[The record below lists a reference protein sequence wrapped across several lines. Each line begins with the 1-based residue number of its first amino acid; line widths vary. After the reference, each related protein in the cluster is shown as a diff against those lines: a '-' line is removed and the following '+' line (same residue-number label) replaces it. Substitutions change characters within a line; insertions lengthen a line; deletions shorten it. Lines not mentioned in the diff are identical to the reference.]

1 MQFYKKNQHRL
12 CIPENP
18 CIHNRK
24 PILIHMHYTFL
35 LLALFGVLY
44 TPTTPETVTFPIAV
58 HDVSTGKPIVDAT
71 LVFSKN
77 LEKMG
82 EWRTDASG
90 NTTADL
96 PFGDYTLEVT
106 ATGFQNVRLYETPV
120 AENLKLTIKLDA
132 LNDGAAQTSVLLFS
146 SARMQGKV
154 LQGNTSID
162 DVAEEPLI
170 DDGTI
175 RYDTVV
181 VFDPETYEEKVKVVR
196 RESAVVTESTV
207 TTLSG
212 TASAKKISTKETYGA
227 KIESE
232 SAKPLVAADE
242 KREVASELS
251 VADHV
256 SLDGA
261 LPPPSGKPGPSEPAP
276 AAGILTAG
284 EWNELHN
291 WHTHWLG
298 QLADGETDAHQNT
311 YHFFPRHRYP
321 VLISNRDEVP
331 LPDVPVQ
338 LLGAGG
344 EVVWE
349 ARTDNNGQAELWANL
364 FEATTAIP
372 TGLRIRARVDNRW
385 TDLGAADSNLNR
397 FRIKQNCEPL
407 SRVDILW
414 VVDAT
419 GSMGD
424 EIRFLKSE
432 LLDVISRV
440 KTGNPGLDLRMGS
453 VFYRDRSDEYITRSS
468 ALDSDIRKT
477 LDFIN
482 KQSAGGGGD
491 TPEAVHSALEEAI
504 ERQPWSTE
512 ALARICFLV
521 LDASPHQNPEV
532 IASLQRSIRL
542 AAQKGI
548 RIVPVS
554 ASGIVKDTE
563 YLMKFFGMATNGTYV
578 FLTNHSGVGGSHI
591 EPDTDTYTVEAFN
604 MLLVR
609 IISEY
614 TRQQRCDGQTAI
626 RFEAGEQEPEQQAL
640 YFPNPVADQMTLEL
654 PFDAEKVSVYNAEGA
669 SVLSLGK
676 LAAGKHT
683 LRLNDLPAGM
693 YTMRIWKGG
702 QVQTGKV
709 MVVRT

>member
-1 MQFYKKNQHRL
+1 
-12 CIPENP
+12 
-18 CIHNRK
+18 
-24 PILIHMHYTFL
+24 MHYTFL

-44 TPTTPETVTFPIAV
+44 TPPTPETVTFPIAV
-58 HDVSTGKPIVDAT
+58 KQTENGKPIAGAT

-77 LEKMG
+77 FEKMG
-82 EWRTDASG
+82 EWRTD
-90 NTTADL
+90 
-96 PFGDYTLEVT
+96 PFGMTMVKLPAGNYTMELS
-106 ATGFQNVRLYETPV
+106 AKGFQSLRLYETPI
-120 AENLKLTIKLDA
+120 AEGMQFAIKLDS
-132 LNDGAAQTSVLLFS
+132 LNGGASQTAVLLFS
-146 SARMQGKV
+146 TARMQGTV
-154 LQGNTSID
+154 LHSSTKTEAPEKEPLVTDGTE
-162 DVAEEPLI
+162 EEPLI
-170 DDGTI
+170 KVGTAL
-175 RYDTVV
+175 YDTVV
-181 VFDPETYEEKVKVVR
+181 TFDPETYEEKVMIVRRDSEPAPSESLEEVVVTGYSGGAAPKKAREIKTKEAYGATLKTESPRPLTSSEER
-196 RESAVVTESTV
+196 RESIK
-207 TTLSG
+207 SG
-212 TASAKKISTKETYGA
+212 EAD
-227 KIESE
+227 
-232 SAKPLVAADE
+232 VA
-242 KREVASELS
+242 
-251 VADHV
+251 
-256 SLDGA
+256 LDA
-261 LPPPSGKPGPSEPAP
+261 PPPGKPSPSEPAP

-291 WHTHWLG
+291 WNSHWLG
-298 QLADGETDAHQNT
+298 QLADGETDAHQKT
-311 YHFFPRHRYP
+311 YGFFPKNRYP
-321 VLISNRDEVP
+321 VLLTNRDEVP
-331 LPDVPVQ
+331 LPDMQVQ
-338 LLGAGG
+338 LMGAGG
-344 EVVWE
+344 DVLWE

-364 FEATTAIP
+364 FENTAAIP
-372 TGLRIRARVDNRW
+372 TGLRIRARVENRW
-385 TDLGAADSNLNR
+385 LDLGTADQNLNR
-397 FRIKQNCEPL
+397 FQVKQNCEPL
-407 SRVDILW
+407 SSVDILW

-432 LLDVISRV
+432 LLDVINRV

-453 VFYRDRSDEYITRSS
+453 VFYRDRTDEYITRSS
-468 ALDSDIRKT
+468 ALDPDIRKT

-532 IASLQRSIRL
+532 IASLQRSILL

-554 ASGIVKDTE
+554 ASGIAKDTE

-578 FLTNHSGVGGSHI
+578 FLTNHSGVGGNHI

-626 RFEAGEQEPEQQAL
+626 RFDPNEQEPEQQAL
-640 YFPNPVADQMTLEL
+640 YYPNPVVDQMTLEL

-693 YTMRIWKGG
+693 YTMRIWKGA

>member
-1 MQFYKKNQHRL
+1 
-12 CIPENP
+12 
-18 CIHNRK
+18 
-24 PILIHMHYTFL
+24 MHYTFL
-35 LLALFGVLY
+35 LLALLGVLY
-44 TPTTPETVTFPIAV
+44 TPPTPETVTVSITVYDTATDKPLVGATLSFFKKDEKTGV
-58 HDVSTGKPIVDAT
+58 WTTDSTGKCTVT
-71 LVFSKN
+71 LRKDTYTFEIAAGGFQTLRLFETN
-77 LEKMG
+77 LEAGM
-82 EWRTDASG
+82 
-90 NTTADL
+90 
-96 PFGDYTLEVT
+96 
-106 ATGFQNVRLYETPV
+106 
-120 AENLKLTIKLDA
+120 NLAVKLDS
-132 LNDGAAQTSVLLFS
+132 LRGGASQASAMLFESAQLYGFVKQVSN
-146 SARMQGKV
+146 AA
-154 LQGNTSID
+154 
-162 DVAEEPLI
+162 DVSEEPLVG
-170 DDGTI
+170 DGTV

-181 VFDPETYEEKVKVVR
+181 TFDPETYEERVMIVR
-196 RESAVVTESTV
+196 HESAAEPDAMPALASTTV
-207 TTLSG
+207 AAKS
-212 TASAKKISTKETYGA
+212 KKIEAKESYGSKLKA
-227 KIESE
+227 EP
-232 SAKPLVAADE
+232 ARRLMAADE
-242 KREVASELS
+242 KRES
-251 VADHV
+251 VKYSDEEI

-261 LPPPSGKPGPSEPAP
+261 PPPPPGKPGTSEPAP

-331 LPDVPVQ
+331 LPDLPVQ
-338 LLGAGG
+338 LIGAGG
-344 EVVWE
+344 EVLWE

-364 FEATTAIP
+364 FENKTNLP
-372 TGLRIRARVDNRW
+372 TGLRIRVRVDNRW
-385 TDLGAADSNLNR
+385 LDMGAAETNLNR
-397 FRIKQNCEPL
+397 FQVKQNCTPL

-424 EIRFLKSE
+424 EISFLKSE
-432 LLDVISRV
+432 LLDVINRV

-453 VFYRDRSDEYITRSS
+453 VFYRDRTDEYITRSS
-468 ALDSDIRKT
+468 ALDPDIRKT

-554 ASGIVKDTE
+554 ASGIAKDTE
-563 YLMKFFGMATNGTYV
+563 YLMKFFAMATNGTYV
-578 FLTNHSGVGGSHI
+578 FLTNHSGVGGNHI
-591 EPDTDTYTVEAFN
+591 EPDTDTYAVEAFN

-626 RFEAGEQEPEQQAL
+626 RFDPNEQEPEQQAL
-640 YFPNPVADQMTLEL
+640 YYPNPVVDQMTLEL

-683 LRLNDLPAGM
+683 LRLRDLPAGM
-693 YTMRIWKGG
+693 YTMRIWKGA
-702 QVQTGKV
+702 QAQTGKV
-709 MVVRT
+709 MVVRA